1 MARACQ
7 VCGKGAQFGHNVSH
21 ANNRTKRRFFP
32 NLHTIRVAQGGG
44 NRRKMR
50 VCMDCINKIRT
61 K

>member
-1 MARACQ
+1 MARTCQ
-7 VCGKGAQFGHNVSH
+7 VCGKGAQFGNNVSH

-32 NLHTIRVAQGGG
+32 NLHTIRVAQSG

-50 VCMDCINKIRT
+50 VCMDCINKIRG